1 MFWFW
6 WRLANEMHMSKK
18 HHFKLAAR
26 RLHLR
31 LVSAFNVDV
40 MPGAKIGFNPRIHHF
55 SNVVISKF
63 SDIGDNLSIKQGV
76 TIGIKNLDAHD
87 YVLKIGHNVD
97 IGANSCI
104 ISNQI
109 IIGNNVTIGAQSLVL
124 HNIPSD
130 TIYKNKIT
138 PVYTSKLPQPEYQE
152 KPPFVTGSAT
162 KEVSQSAEVVL

>member
-1 MFWFW
+1 
-6 WRLANEMHMSKK
+6 MSKK

-26 RLHLR
+26 RLHLQ

-40 MPGAKIGFNPRIHHF
+40 MLGAKIGYNPRIHHF

-76 TIGIKNLDAHD
+76 TIGVKSLDAHN
-87 YVLKIGHNVD
+87 YALKIGHNVD

-130 TIYKNKIT
+130 TVYKNKIT
-138 PVYTSKLPQPEYQE
+138 PVYTSKPSQPEHQE
-152 KPPFVTGSAT
+152 TQPFVTGNAT
-162 KEVSQSAEVVL
+162 KEAPRTA